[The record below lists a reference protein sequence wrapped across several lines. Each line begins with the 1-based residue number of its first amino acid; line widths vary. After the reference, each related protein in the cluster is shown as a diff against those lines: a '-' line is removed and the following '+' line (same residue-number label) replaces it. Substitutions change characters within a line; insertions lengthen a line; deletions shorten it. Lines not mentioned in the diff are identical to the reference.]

1 MNAEIRTRTLLGES
15 LVRGLRDL
23 AILCLVLF
31 GMAGRVDWPAAW
43 LVVVLFAVH
52 IFLSGWLLF
61 RHDPELLKERL
72 TTASNV
78 PRWDL
83 LIKRGNRILELILLA
98 TAALDAGRFGWSV
111 VPVAVR
117 AIGTAALVG
126 AVGVMYRC
134 AAANH
139 FLSGRSRIQSER
151 GHTVV
156 TTWSLS
162 FRSASAVR
170 FAPGPHDRTAVDVG
184 VLDRAGTSRC
194 ARIPGRASNRAGRPH
209 AHDEPD
215 RLSRIR
221 AARSRAP
228 RARPVVTIGRKTR
241 TTDCQ
246 FRRAFLIGDAHHFSN
261 RSIRDFV
268 ILRMPA
274 LCSLTSVS
282 DWRSRTGG
290 PWHAAFCPI

>member
-1 MNAEIRTRTLLGES
+1 MSAESRTPTLLGKS

-31 GMAGRVDWPAAW
+31 GIAGRVDWPAAW
-43 LVVVLFAVH
+43 LVIVLFAVH
-52 IFLSGWLLF
+52 IFLSVWLLF
-61 RHDPELLKERL
+61 RHDPELLEERL

-98 TAALDAGRFGWSV
+98 TVALDAGRFGWSV

-117 AIGTAALVG
+117 AMGTAALVA

-156 TTWSLS
+156 QQGPYR
-162 FRSASAVR
+162 FVR
-170 FAPGPHDRTAVDVG
+170 HPLYA
-184 VLDRAGTSRC
+184 
-194 ARIPGRASNRAGRPH
+194 
-209 AHDEPD
+209 
-215 RLSRIR
+215 SRIVLIIGTALTLGSWIALVP
-221 AARSRAP
+221 AALL
-228 RARPVVTIGRKTR
+228 
-241 TTDCQ
+241 
-246 FRRAFLIGDAHHFSN
+246 AFL
-261 RSIRDFV
+261 V
-268 ILRMPA
+268 VLRTLLEDRMLTTNLTGYREYAKRVPA
-274 LCSLTSVS
+274 RLVAGL
-282 DWRSRTGG
+282 W
-290 PWHAAFCPI
+290 